1 MSYENSFSVIK
12 KEVMKETIEK
22 KISTKPK
29 LAINLQFE
37 PIDEKPAGTATVR
50 GKGSNTS
57 KVNPNNKSKDNS
69 TISDY
74 LKTANPQQFKNQP
87 KVNDSVQTAL
97 RPKT

>member
-12 KEVMKETIEK
+12 KEVMKETLDK
-22 KISTKPK
+22 KFSTKPK

-37 PIDEKPAGTATVR
+37 PIDEKPGTATVR

-74 LKTANPQQFKNQP
+74 LKTANPQ
-87 KVNDSVQTAL
+87 
-97 RPKT
+97 